1 MLRLRIFLS
10 ALLILFSGKLLALD
24 AGETVRLH
32 GQINK
37 DTYAAGGSVFSSAN
51 IAGDLMASG
60 GTLIIDG
67 SIQSDLML
75 VGGDVTV
82 SASIG
87 DDLRIMA
94 GSTLL
99 KSTIGG
105 DLLFAGGQLSLSPD
119 NRVGGEAWLAG
130 GQLDLGGQFGSDL
143 HAAGGKIVLSGHVV
157 GDVRLEADSIRI
169 ESGTRIDGRLTYLSP
184 VEATVAPDVIVQGG
198 IVYESRDIA
207 NHDKAPGGFLYFTLL
222 VAALVFYRLFA
233 NYTLAVNELLRQDYW
248 PSLGIGLAAVLLL
261 PFVAII
267 FMSVIIGLWLGLML
281 LAVYALA
288 LLCGFFLGMFYSA
301 MTLARLIRFDLN
313 TRIRQLSAIVV
324 VYIILWL
331 LQFVPMVGGLTGF
344 IILLSGLGAGSRV
357 LYRKYQSQN
366 I

>member
-10 ALLILFSGKLLALD
+10 ALLILFSGKLLALE

-32 GQINK
+32 GHINK

-82 SASIG
+82 SARIG

-105 DLLFAGGQLSLSPD
+105 DLLFAGD
-119 NRVGGEAWLAG
+119 
-130 GQLDLGGQFGSDL
+130 
-143 HAAGGKIVLSGHVV
+143 
-157 GDVRLEADSIRI
+157 
-169 ESGTRIDGRLTYLSP
+169 
-184 VEATVAPDVIVQGG
+184 
-198 IVYESRDIA
+198 
-207 NHDKAPGGFLYFTLL
+207 
-222 VAALVFYRLFA
+222 
-233 NYTLAVNELLRQDYW
+233 
-248 PSLGIGLAAVLLL
+248 
-261 PFVAII
+261 
-267 FMSVIIGLWLGLML
+267 
-281 LAVYALA
+281 
-288 LLCGFFLGMFYSA
+288 
-301 MTLARLIRFDLN
+301 
-313 TRIRQLSAIVV
+313 
-324 VYIILWL
+324 
-331 LQFVPMVGGLTGF
+331 LTGF